1 MWSARREVMLGARC
15 AAPHRRVAPAGDTDD
30 ARHRRRRRESRPT
43 RRWSS
48 PPADEAPE
56 DERSGNFERLVRRN
70 AWLFPQP
77 ELDADTAA
85 LDAFWLSKGITEEH
99 ERKALISMGRD
110 IANDVAARMLYGEP
124 DALGHALNRLE
135 AIFPSDT
142 NVAKMLWQCPEV
154 LQLPL
159 SEIAQRLIAFKR
171 AFPKMD
177 ATLLLHANPRAL
189 LLDNLPDVSLALDE
203 LQRDFPRVD
212 MQRVITLEPHVIQAE
227 LPDRVRVLRALDPAL
242 RPPSLAAFYPDVAR
256 RDVNSPADIKP
267 PMSNAQLFAKV
278 FLLVTESAA
287 RESTT

>member
-1 MWSARREVMLGARC
+1 MKTHSRGARR
-15 AAPHRRVAPAGDTDD
+15 
-30 ARHRRRRRESRPT
+30 T

-48 PPADEAPE
+48 PAEEPSAD

-110 IANDVAARMLYGEP
+110 IANDVAARMMYGEP

-177 ATLLLHANPRAL
+177 ATRLLESHPRAL
-189 LLDNLPDVSLALDE
+189 LLDNLQDISLALDE

-227 LPDRVRVLRALDPAL
+227 LPGRVRVLRALEPAL
-242 RPPSLAAFYPDVAR
+242 RPPSLAAFYPDV
-256 RDVNSPADIKP
+256 VNSPADAKP

-287 RESTT
+287 RESTS